1 MSLQGEVL
9 QAQSSSARPSALH
22 VPRKTLKHPPDLVM
36 DAGRGR
42 QAAIKASDSRT
53 SPAP

>member
-9 QAQSSSARPSALH
+9 QAQSSSARSSALH

-36 DAGRGR
+36 DAGRGE
-42 QAAIKASDSRT
+42 ASSNQGE
-53 SPAP
+53 